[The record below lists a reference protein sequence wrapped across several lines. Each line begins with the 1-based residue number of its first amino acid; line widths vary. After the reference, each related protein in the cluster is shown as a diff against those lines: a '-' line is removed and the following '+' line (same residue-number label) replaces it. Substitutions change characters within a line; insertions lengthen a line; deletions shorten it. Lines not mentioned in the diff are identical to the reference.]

1 MTPMASA
8 ESGRSKY
15 VYKYTFGAS
24 RTEELAPAPADVS
37 SADLQAYINEILG
50 VKKDK
55 PPVDAQ

>member
-1 MTPMASA
+1 MGSL

-24 RTEELAPAPADVS
+24 RTEERAPAPAEVS
-37 SADLQAYINEILG
+37 SVELQAYINEILG